1 MKSRKNILK
10 RQSGIALITVILIV
24 SVLAAAALEL
34 NRSTRNDIYDA
45 ANLSDGIRLTYIA
58 KSGFYGAT
66 ALLANSRN
74 DYETLRDDWAQ
85 AETFSAQSASLF
97 PDGYFIV
104 RIEDEKGKIPLNKL
118 VDGGA
123 VNPDIKEMLLRL
135 LALPEF
141 ELGPQEGLE
150 IVDSIIDWIDENDDI
165 SGMGAESSYYASLPA
180 GYKAK
185 NGPMDCIE
193 ELLMIKGISKE
204 VFAGTG
210 KKPGLRQC
218 VTIHGTGA
226 ININTAPKPVLRAL
240 CAEVSAELADK
251 MDEYRRSP
259 GNDLSSVTWYKNVP
273 GMGDITI
280 KPELIEMVKSNYFTI
295 YSTGMTEGM
304 EQSVN
309 GVVQRSPLKVLSWRL
324 E

>member
-1 MKSRKNILK
+1 MKKSGKILK
-10 RQSGIALITVILIV
+10 NQSGIALITVILIV

-45 ANLSDGIRLTYIA
+45 DNLSDGIRLSYIA
-58 KSGFYGAT
+58 KSGFYGAA
-66 ALLANSRN
+66 ALLVNSQN
-74 DYETLRDDWAQ
+74 DYETLSDDWAQ

-104 RIEDEKGKIPLNKL
+104 HIEDEKGKIPLNKL

-141 ELGPQEGLE
+141 ELSPQEGAE
-150 IVDSIIDWIDENDDI
+150 IVDSIIDWIDENDEI
-165 SGMGAESSYYASLPA
+165 SGRGAESSYYASLPVA
-180 GYKAK
+180 YAAK
-185 NGPMDCIE
+185 NGPLDCIE

-210 KKPGLRQC
+210 KKPGLIQC
-218 VTIHGTGA
+218 VTIYGTGA
-226 ININTAPKPVLRAL
+226 VNINTAPGPVLRAL
-240 CAEVSAELADK
+240 SEHLTAELADK
-251 MDEYRRSP
+251 MDEYRLSP
-259 GNDLSSVTWYKNVP
+259 GNDLSSVTWYKNVA

-280 KPELIEMVKSNYFTI
+280 KPELIEMVKSNYFRI

-304 EQSVN
+304 EQSVS
-309 GVVQRSPLKVLSWRL
+309 GVVQRSPFQVMSWRL